1 MSRTNVQLFLEN
13 EYGDR
18 ILRYTH
24 TMKFVS
30 GNRYTYVFGWYDY
43 DNGDEHRGTLREIK
57 SIIEKVRGGKC
68 TWFKIN

>member
-1 MSRTNVQLFLEN
+1 MSRTNVQLFFVN

-24 TMKFVS
+24 T
-30 GNRYTYVFGWYDY
+30 YVYGWYDYDNGWYDY
-43 DNGDEHRGTLREIK
+43 DNGDEHRGALREIK